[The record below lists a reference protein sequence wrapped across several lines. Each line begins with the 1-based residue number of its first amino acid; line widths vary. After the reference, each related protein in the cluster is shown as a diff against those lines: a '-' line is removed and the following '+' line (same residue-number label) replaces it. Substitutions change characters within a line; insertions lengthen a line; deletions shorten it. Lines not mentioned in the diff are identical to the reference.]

1 MTLERNCIL
10 FLENYNVT
18 FLEDVDYSIFDEIRE
33 QCGCEHHN
41 CKLENKLIDFGNV
54 SPVFWQEE
62 EIDWDYGY

>member
-1 MTLERNCIL
+1 MKGTAIL
-10 FLENYNVT
+10 FLENNNVT
-18 FLEDVDYSIFDEIRE
+18 FLEDVDPSVFEVIKE
-33 QCGCEHHN
+33 QGDYDHCN